1 MPLSL
6 RRKGSIS
13 SLLSGKGHRR
23 SSSESS
29 LSAIKPEVTANTHAR
44 KPSSGL
50 LGLTP
55 LQEGDRAPSRV
66 RPPPSAFRGVRPA
79 PPSPSPK
86 GKEPAPVAPLQSRP
100 GRAHWV
106 VDSLETH
113 RGNEIWSQQNRVILV
128 VGEPSRAAL
137 APLLY
142 SPAFADTLV
151 LVGSLEPIP
160 EIELLNSP
168 SHLLHSETIYPT
180 VQPFQPPAAAIADAT
195 HPVTVV
201 LQYGTALAEAHRRDT
216 AVSQVLTRPGSFGP
230 RSRRGSSTS
239 LSGSHTP
246 PGTPPPPTARRRLW
260 SFGSNSP
267 AEESSPAVSRQGS
280 ALDLTRFVSESN
292 RSRTPSIAGD
302 KERKT
307 LHKRASSLFKKDQVV
322 SDGSPIDAII
332 NFIPFA
338 DPRLDQ
344 QRVLQAM
351 LQNTV
356 VLTTAALPILATAVT
371 TSSAQAQV
379 AITELSPL
387 SLIHI
392 VPVDAPLQLPTVIER
407 FLLPLLPTMAGRVR
421 RPLFGCVTG
430 YGAWLSPMTDP
441 VNGGA
446 SGAETLLF
454 GGVRCPNH
462 IAEAEGVKPQAMLAG
477 WDHCASS
484 PGLLTETV
492 ENMKTPPT
500 FSRQASH
507 MALSEL
513 RTQPTRPSAMSS
525 SQSMMSV
532 GTPGSPASLS
542 PPSSPSIASGRSLPP
557 GAAPARS
564 TSPTAALRGA
574 PTARPESK
582 SPAPVQH
589 QPTRQ
594 ARTQTPSP
602 PPKIREPLPPKE
614 IPTLRA
620 KPQMPRPTSD
630 PYRSKTPTPAEYVR
644 PESVTPRGTSTP
656 TSSIP
661 FTSRF
666 DPRYRELEAKREKEA
681 DATLRAQAKEALR
694 ATLSPSIAPRSAPLP
709 NGAAPPAEFGG
720 YDRRARGPSGLRN
733 AVTVPQ
739 NNLQPSPPTPELDPS
754 SSSCSSSSVLEPS
767 WSEDRSGSS
776 ARSSK
781 RSSATP
787 QATLSKPISGSVS
800 RKGLS
805 GFTSI
810 FKRRSVKA

>member
-13 SLLSGKGHRR
+13 SLFSGKGHRR
-23 SSSESS
+23 SPSELS
-29 LSAIKPEVTANTHAR
+29 LSAIKPEVTSNTAANR
-44 KPSSGL
+44 SSGAPFTP
-50 LGLTP
+50 TP
-55 LQEGDRAPSRV
+55 LNDVGRSKA

-79 PPSPSPK
+79 PPSPIPK
-86 GKEPAPVAPLQSRP
+86 GKERAMAAPSAPIQSRP
-100 GRAHWV
+100 GRAHWI

-113 RGNEIWSQQNRVILV
+113 RGTQIWSQQSRVILV

-160 EIELLNSP
+160 EIELLISP
-168 SHLLHSETIYPT
+168 SHLLHSDPIYPT
-180 VQPFQPPAAAIADAT
+180 VQPFQPPSSAVAEAT

-201 LQYGTALAEAHRRDT
+201 LQCGAALAEAHRRDMGVT
-216 AVSQVLTRPGSFGP
+216 PALGP

-239 LSGSHTP
+239 LSGSQTP
-246 PGTPPPPTARRRLW
+246 PGSPRSRRRIW
-260 SFGSNSP
+260 SFGSHTP
-267 AEESSPAVSRQGS
+267 AEGASPSVSRDGS
-280 ALDLTRFVSESN
+280 ALDLSRIVLESTLG
-292 RSRTPSIAGD
+292 SPPIAGD
-302 KERKT
+302 KERKSS
-307 LHKRASSLFKKDQVV
+307 HKRTSSLFKKEQFT
-322 SDGSPIDAII
+322 SDGSPIDAVI

-338 DPRLDQ
+338 DPRLEQ

-371 TSSAQAQV
+371 TSSFTAQIP
-379 AITELSPL
+379 ITELSPL

-407 FLLPLLPTMAGRVR
+407 FLLPLLPTMACRVR
-421 RPLFGCVTG
+421 RPLFSCVTG
-430 YGAWLSPMTDP
+430 YGAWLSPATDP
-441 VNGGA
+441 GNAGA

-454 GGVRCPNH
+454 GGVRCPSQ

-477 WDHCASS
+477 WDHCVAS
-484 PGLLTETV
+484 PGLLTEAV

-513 RTQPTRPSAMSS
+513 RTQPTRASAPSS

-532 GTPGSPASLS
+532 VSPATSS
-542 PPSSPSIASGRSLPP
+542 PPSSPSIASSRSLPSS
-557 GAAPARS
+557 AAAARS
-564 TSPTAALRGA
+564 PSPTAALRA
-574 PTARPESK
+574 TTPSKQESK
-582 SPAPVQH
+582 GAVTPPQE
-589 QPTRQ
+589 PRQ
-594 ARTQTPSP
+594 IQAKTPSP
-602 PPKIREPLPPKE
+602 PLKVREPVTWRDT
-614 IPTLRA
+614 PTMQATRSTT
-620 KPQMPRPTSD
+620 RPTSD
-630 PYRSKTPTPAEYVR
+630 EVRSKTPTPDEYIR
-644 PESVTPRGTSTP
+644 PESVTPTATSTL
-656 TSSIP
+656 TSSERQ

-666 DPRYRELEAKREKEA
+666 DPRYKELEARQVAEA
-681 DATLRAQAKEALR
+681 DANMKAQAKAALR
-694 ATLSPSIAPRSAPLP
+694 ATLSSSSSSRSTPPLP
-709 NGAAPPAEFGG
+709 NGAAPPVEFGG
-720 YDRRARGPSGLRN
+720 HDRRARGPSRLRN
-733 AVTVPQ
+733 AVMLPPSNV
-739 NNLQPSPPTPELDPS
+739 QPSPPTPELDPS

-767 WSEDRSGSS
+767 WSEERSGSS

-781 RSSATP
+781 RSSSTP
-787 QATLSKPISGSVS
+787 AQMPVSKPISGSIS
-800 RKGLS
+800 RRGLS